1 MKNFKFY
8 ELIIFLHKPFRAESS
23 TCQVKDPLSGHLFD
37 LEDLRNATND
47 FTISIPPKGSES
59 RREEIKLNVCGG
71 NLASSDKTV
80 AISQVRIQACNF
92 NQSLQF
98 VNKMMMFP

>member
-80 AISQVRIQACNF
+80 AISQVSKRVIF
-92 NQSLQF
+92 NQSPSKQNDG
-98 VNKMMMFP
+98 VSIP